1 MDDATAG
8 PRTKASRMSRR
19 RFLAQAAA
27 AAAIPGPLAAAAATQ
42 GAAAPARRPGTV
54 QTVLGPIDAGGLGFT
69 LAHEHLFSSSTGMWR
84 IWPELM
90 GGRANFIARVVE
102 HLRAAREAG
111 IRTIVDVTTA
121 DLGRDIRL
129 AEEVSHRSGM
139 QIGPCT
145 GQWLYPALSMS
156 ARTVEELTGFFI
168 REIEQGIED
177 TRIKAGVI
185 KVATDSEGITPFHD
199 RALRAAARASKATGT
214 PIVAHTNAFVRSG
227 EAQAAIFEAEGL
239 DPARVCLGHSDN
251 SVDMNYLTGLLRRG
265 FLLGMDHFSRGQL
278 PPGQAATPEIEPLL
292 WRHRATRLKALVDA
306 GFTGQ
311 LLLSNDW
318 IHADSAFATGTL
330 AALERINPDG
340 ILFINR
346 RVIPYLLE
354 IGVSAAA
361 IHTMTV
367 ENPRRFLAGV

>member
-1 MDDATAG
+1 MSTATG
-8 PRTKASRMSRR
+8 PRGSTSRR
-19 RFLAQAAA
+19 EFLLQTAA
-27 AAAIPGPLAAAAATQ
+27 LAAVAAPGGTATAATQ
-42 GAAAPARRPGTV
+42 RAATPPRPGMV
-54 QTVLGPIDAGGLGFT
+54 QTVLGPIDADGLGFT
-69 LAHEHLFSSSTGMWR
+69 LSHEHLFSSSTGMWR

-90 GGRANFIARVVE
+90 GGRTNFIARAVE
-102 HLRAAREAG
+102 HLQAAREAG
-111 IRTIVDVTTA
+111 VRTIVDVTTA

-139 QIGPCT
+139 QIVPCT
-145 GQWLYPALSMS
+145 GHWLYPALSMS

-168 REIEQGIED
+168 KEIERGIED
-177 TRIKAGVI
+177 TTIRAGVI

-239 DPARVCLGHSDN
+239 DPAKVCLGHSDN
-251 SVDMNYLTGLLRRG
+251 SMDMGYLTGLLRRG

-278 PPGQAATPEIEPLL
+278 PPGQTATAEIEPLL
-292 WRHRATRLKALVDA
+292 WRHRAVRLKALVDA
-306 GFTGQ
+306 GFAGQ

-330 AALERINPDG
+330 ATLESINPDG
-340 ILFINR
+340 MLFINR
-346 RVIPYLLE
+346 RVIPHLLE
-354 IGVSAAA
+354 IGVPADA
-361 IHTMTV
+361 IRTMTV
-367 ENPRRFLAGV
+367 DNPRRFFAGV